1 MSLALAV
8 ALAVAIRVHDVAVFC
23 AQGER
28 TVREKAKE
36 ASLARRQWCGF
47 RSARRLLKMSRSIEN
62 SSFASGTAPPSIS
75 IAGTMISSKAKRN

>member
-1 MSLALAV
+1 VSL

-47 RSARRLLKMSRSIEN
+47 RSARLFEQTTQMSRSIEN